1 MNIKK
6 RNINIDLIKCIAVF
20 SVISIHFFANTN
32 FYNQKINNNIM
43 YMHTTFRCLFM
54 ICVPLFLITTGY
66 LMNKKSISKKYYL
79 GVTRVLI
86 IYLLTTISVL
96 TYFLIKDNIPM
107 TIKYF
112 IKGIT
117 SFDTGYSWYIEMYL
131 GLFLIIPFIN
141 LTYHNLKNK
150 KEKKLLIITML
161 IITSL
166 PGIVNCKY
174 HLIPDWY
181 IQFYPITYYFIGCY
195 LSEYKIN
202 INKYLN
208 IFLFIISILISGIIN
223 ILLSYNDVFLRGIH
237 NDWPS
242 ILNVIPT
249 TLIFILIL
257 NLDFT
262 KAPSKIKKIICKISE
277 LSLGTYLMS
286 YIIDNFLYFDYYR
299 SINFLSI
306 LGYFK
311 IVPLTFVLSL
321 SLSMIINVIYKTPL
335 LYN

>member
-1 MNIKK
+1 
-6 RNINIDLIKCIAVF
+6 
-20 SVISIHFFANTN
+20 
-32 FYNQKINNNIM
+32 
-43 YMHTTFRCLFM
+43 
-54 ICVPLFLITTGY
+54 
-66 LMNKKSISKKYYL
+66 MNKKSISKKYYL

-208 IFLFIISILISGIIN
+208 IFLYIISILISGIIN

-237 NDWPS
+237 NDW
-242 ILNVIPT
+242 
-249 TLIFILIL
+249 
-257 NLDFT
+257 
-262 KAPSKIKKIICKISE
+262 AQ
-277 LSLGTYLMS
+277 YLKCNTNNS
-286 YIIDNFLYFDYYR
+286 YIHSYIKLR
-299 SINFLSI
+299 LHKS
-306 LGYFK
+306 
-311 IVPLTFVLSL
+311 PL
-321 SLSMIINVIYKTPL
+321 
-335 LYN
+335 